1 MKLIFPC
8 LLALV
13 LIAQPLTARAD
24 DATRRK
30 AAESLL
36 QLMDMQSV
44 LTESVNQMLEI
55 QIKQNPA
62 IAPYQQE
69 MKDFFAKYMSWQSLK
84 DDIVGIYA
92 AEFTE
97 ADLTELNRFY
107 QTPLGRKSLQKTPQL
122 LAKSAE
128 LGQKRVQEHLP
139 ELQQAIAAKAGDK
152 K

>member
-1 MKLIFPC
+1 MKLIASSC
-8 LLALV
+8 LAAILLV
-13 LIAQPLTARAD
+13 QPLAAHAD
-24 DATRRK
+24 EAARRK

-36 QLMDMQSV
+36 QLMDMQAV
-44 LTESVNQMLEI
+44 LTQSIDQMLDM
-55 QIKQNPA
+55 QIKQNPM

-84 DDIVGIYA
+84 EDIINIYA

-97 ADLTELNRFY
+97 SELAELNKFY
-107 QTPLGRKSLQKTPQL
+107 QTPVGRKALQKTPLL

-139 ELQQAIAAKAGDK
+139 ELQQAIAAKAGK